1 MADVGAIHTLTTPGG
16 TIVFNNGEL
25 HTTDDLYWIQEI
37 EGLDGAPRRSPQDPR
52 PLAHGGLV
60 HPIWKNAR
68 PFQIDGV
75 ILVQSTPFGDAC
87 RTVRNTMEAALEAAL
102 DSILDAD
109 GTWSWTP
116 IGLSAR
122 SLTVRNPEEV
132 NFRHTEEYA
141 LLGFNFG
148 LVAAD
153 PDW

>member
-16 TIVFNNGEL
+16 NVIFNNGTL

-37 EGLDGAPRRSPQDPR
+37 EGLDGAPRRSPVDPV
-52 PLAHGGLV
+52 PLGDGGLV
-60 HPIWKNAR
+60 HDIWKGPR
-68 PFQIDGV
+68 PFTVDGV
-75 ILVQSTPFGDAC
+75 ILVQSAPFGDAC
-87 RTVRNTMEAALEAAL
+87 RTIRNEMEVDLEDAL
-102 DSILDAD
+102 DSILTAD

-116 IGLSAR
+116 IGEGAR
-122 SLTVRNPEEV
+122 SLTVRNNQEV

-148 LVAAD
+148 LIAAN